1 MNGKRIH
8 RYFPVLLALAL
19 MAGCSLPGT
28 PVGVPQNPQPGQS
41 TQQPEQ
47 PIPTQT
53 ALQARLPSLFKMFRS
68 VAVTPAG
75 NLIGGAFVRIGYVP
89 GKDRLVVTFSA
100 KLDQPEGGCT
110 DGYGYAYREY
120 NRDMVETGDNGVIS
134 CFAATD
140 TGGLFED
147 DDFYLASMGHDN
159 ATGKDGWHLTK
170 YDAVTWKTLVGPTFF
185 PLSSKSEDPGDPTL
199 ALVNGQ
205 IDISSIYRRDPNK
218 PGFEGS
224 HETHHQF
231 FTTDLQ
237 FVGKRVLSDT
247 KHIHLSSMI
256 VVDGIT
262 NFVTNTELLGDIVVM
277 QYDKDWNYLGGKTI
291 KQKAATPEGVAFD
304 GTRFYVSYL
313 DNSLCTNFP
322 CYQNV
327 HLAAFDSDWNLL
339 EDVAVTS
346 FTPSDHKQTSRPSL
360 TLWNGRIYVCY
371 DQTEN
376 EMFTPGQDVN
386 AMDVHAHVKMYELTN
401 PGQ

>member
-1 MNGKRIH
+1 MMGSTKANNMKKHFLFLIAIL
-8 RYFPVLLALAL
+8 VLMVVNCNFLSP
-19 MAGCSLPGT
+19 AGLPT
-28 PVGVPQNPQPGQS
+28 ETSSPKPMQLS
-41 TQQPEQ
+41 TFAP
-47 PIPTQT
+47 PTGST
-53 ALQARLPSLFKMFRS
+53 DGSLFTFVKS

-75 NLIGGAFVRIGYVP
+75 NFIGGAFVRIGYVP

-100 KLDQPEGGCT
+100 KLDQPEGGCS
-110 DGYGYAYREY
+110 DGYGYAYREF

-140 TGGLFED
+140 TGGLFVEN
-147 DDFYLASMGHDN
+147 DFYLASMGHDN
-159 ATGKDGWHLTK
+159 NTGKDGWHLAK
-170 YDAVTWKTLVGPTFF
+170 YDAVTWKTLVGPNFY
-185 PLSSKSEDPGDPTL
+185 PLSSKNEDPGDPMV

-205 IDISSIYRRDPNK
+205 IDISSIYHSDLNM
-218 PGFEGS
+218 PGFEGD

-237 FVGKRVLSDT
+237 FVGKRILSDMT
-247 KHIHLSSMI
+247 HIHLSSMI
-256 VVDGIT
+256 VANGVT

-277 QYDKDWNYLGGKTI
+277 QYDRDWNYLGGKTI
-291 KQKAATPEGVAFD
+291 LKKAATPEGVAFD
-304 GTRFYVSYL
+304 GTRFYISYL
-313 DNSLCTNFP
+313 DNSYCTNFP

-327 HLAAFDSDWNLL
+327 HLAAFDSNWNLL

-376 EMFTPGQDVN
+376 ETFAPDRVPSPSDVQ
-386 AMDVHAHVKMYELTN
+386 VYVKVYELT
-401 PGQ
+401 QR